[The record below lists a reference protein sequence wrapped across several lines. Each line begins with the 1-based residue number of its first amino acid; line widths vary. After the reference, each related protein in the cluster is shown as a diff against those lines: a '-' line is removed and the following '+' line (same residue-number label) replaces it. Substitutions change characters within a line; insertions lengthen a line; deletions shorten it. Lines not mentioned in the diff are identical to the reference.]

1 MTIVLSYL
9 IIFKDIFSVNL
20 TKNNKKVVQTLS
32 QQLFNNVKQLAK
44 NKGMTLPEVAKKAE
58 MGINSLYHWKQHDP
72 SIDNLQ
78 KVADVLGV
86 TVNDLLGK
94 KDHKKKT
101 ADLNDEDIIFT
112 YEGRQIPPEDIEL
125 MKRLLRGKK
134 E

>member
-1 MTIVLSYL
+1 M
-9 IIFKDIFSVNL
+9 
-20 TKNNKKVVQTLS
+20 QTLS

-86 TVNDLLGK
+86 TVSELLGK
-94 KDHKKKT
+94 DSKEDKDNKDLQEFLKDNIEHGMTYANHKLT
-101 ADLNDEDIIFT
+101 DEDKERLKIAMTQIFWK
-112 YEGRQIPPEDIEL
+112 YHD
-125 MKRLLRGKK
+125 KYKDNN
-134 E
+134 